1 MRCTRFT
8 RTTRMMAG
16 LLTGLLLGISPVP
29 AGAQLAVQ
37 SRPGHGF
44 GAVYDVAHETTLN
57 GSIQEVVTR
66 HVLGSPAGIHLLVA
80 GPQGIVDAHVGP
92 FLNKETTDILQS
104 GAPGRSVGAMSPLNG
119 KDYFLV
125 RELTVGGSTVT
136 VRTERGLLVRVHPAP
151 GQRVRAAKTAQGQPN
166 GDAR

>member
-80 GPQGIVDAHVGP
+80 GPQGIV
-92 FLNKETTDILQS
+92 ETTDILQS
-104 GAPGRSVGAMSPLNG
+104 GAPVRIVGAMSPLNG

>member
-1 MRCTRFT
+1 M
-8 RTTRMMAG
+8 
-16 LLTGLLLGISPVP
+16 
-29 AGAQLAVQ
+29 
-37 SRPGHGF
+37 
-44 GAVYDVAHETTLN
+44 
-57 GSIQEVVTR
+57 
-66 HVLGSPAGIHLLVA
+66 A

-104 GAPGRSVGAMSPLNG
+104 GAPVRIVGAMSPLNG